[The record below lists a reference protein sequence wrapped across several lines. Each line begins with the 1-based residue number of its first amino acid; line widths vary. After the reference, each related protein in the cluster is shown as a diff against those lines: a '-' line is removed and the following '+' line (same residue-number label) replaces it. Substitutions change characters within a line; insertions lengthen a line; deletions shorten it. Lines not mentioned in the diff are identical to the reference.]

1 MKIVIMKL
9 MINFLLA
16 ELEVTDLKVTV
27 DCLGL
32 QLQIEAILTGSQEN
46 N

>member
-16 ELEVTDLKVTV
+16 ELEVTNLKVTV

-32 QLQIEAILTGSQEN
+32 
-46 N
+46 